1 MANTSLGAALR
12 HIRTLT
18 GSPGVDASDGQL
30 LERFVLRRE
39 EAAFAALLRRHGP
52 MVLGVCRRV
61 LGRLQDAEDAFQA
74 TFLLLARKAGA
85 IRKQESVGSWLH
97 GVAHRLA
104 LKAKGQD
111 GRRQT
116 HERRAGSMRKTDSG
130 VQAAWKDL
138 QEALDEALQRL
149 PAHYRAALVACH
161 LEGRT
166 HEEAA
171 RQLGCPL
178 ATLRSRLTRGRKLL
192 RTELVRRGLTLS
204 AGAVGVALLATSAEA
219 TAPALLVNATLKAA
233 LHFACKRT
241 TSGAVSTA
249 AAALAEEGI
258 KAMATTKMKM
268 LAILLAALSLVG
280 VGVGAAAQQA
290 AAAKPPEAKPAAP
303 NADPPRAKEDD
314 PARVDDDGD
323 PLPPGA
329 VRRVGT
335 LRFRQGGG
343 QVDTLLVTPDGKTLI
358 SDTYYGDRKIC
369 VWDLATGKLLHSFP
383 GM

>member
-149 PAHYRAALVACH
+149 PAHYPSRPGCLSPGRADARG
-161 LEGRT
+161 GR
-166 HEEAA
+166 
-171 RQLGCPL
+171 
-178 ATLRSRLTRGRKLL
+178 
-192 RTELVRRGLTLS
+192 
-204 AGAVGVALLATSAEA
+204 
-219 TAPALLVNATLKAA
+219 APARLSPGDAA
-233 LHFACKRT
+233 
-241 TSGAVSTA
+241 
-249 AAALAEEGI
+249 
-258 KAMATTKMKM
+258 
-268 LAILLAALSLVG
+268 
-280 VGVGAAAQQA
+280 
-290 AAAKPPEAKPAAP
+290 
-303 NADPPRAKEDD
+303 
-314 PARVDDDGD
+314 
-323 PLPPGA
+323 
-329 VRRVGT
+329 
-335 LRFRQGGG
+335 
-343 QVDTLLVTPDGKTLI
+343 
-358 SDTYYGDRKIC
+358 
-369 VWDLATGKLLHSFP
+369 
-383 GM
+383 